1 MYEIREWKMD
11 HSKLL
16 CNHVPK
22 KHTCYSRILKSHP
35 SSDCNFSYSYQGY
48 PMPRLSRLWDIP
60 WRDIPVWGLSVRGL
74 GLGFE
79 A

>member
-11 HSKLL
+11 HSK
-16 CNHVPK
+16 
-22 KHTCYSRILKSHP
+22 
-35 SSDCNFSYSYQGY
+35 GY

>member
-22 KHTCYSRILKSHP
+22 QHTCYSRILKSHP
-35 SSDCNFSYSYQGY
+35 SLDCNFREFDVRYSRDDVLGY
-48 PMPRLSRLWDIP
+48 PIHRHPGWGISHS
-60 WRDIPVWGLSVRGL
+60 RDIPV
-74 GLGFE
+74 
-79 A
+79 